1 MEQKQLVYA
10 KLKEM
15 NIDFQTIEHP
25 AVYTIEEMKALDF
38 PAHAT
43 IAKNLFLRNGN
54 GKEHYLLVVEEEQE
68 IDLKEVKT
76 MIASSRLSF
85 ASEER
90 LEKYLGLTKG
100 AVSPFGLLND
110 KQSDVT
116 VYVDSH
122 LKEAN
127 VIGLHPNDN
136 TATVFITFEQL
147 LQFIKESN
155 HEIHQL
161 NFD

>member
-1 MEQKQLVYA
+1 
-10 KLKEM
+10 
-15 NIDFQTIEHP
+15 
-25 AVYTIEEMKALDF
+25 VYTIDEMKELDF
-38 PAHAT
+38 PPQAT

-54 GKEHYLLVVEEEQE
+54 GKEHYLLIVEEDQDV
-68 IDLKEVKT
+68 DLKKVKEL
-76 MIASSRLSF
+76 IGSSRLSF

-90 LEKYLGLTKG
+90 LQKYLGLAKG

-110 KQSDVT
+110 TQNAVK
-116 VYVDSH
+116 VYIDSH
-122 LKEAN
+122 LKQADT
-127 VIGLHPNDN
+127 IGLHPNDN

-147 LQFIKESN
+147 LQFIKETN

>member
-10 KLKEM
+10 KLEEM
-15 NIDFQTIEHP
+15 NIDFQRIEHP

-38 PAHAT
+38 PADST
-43 IAKNLFLRNGN
+43 VAKNLFLRNGN
-54 GKEHYLLVVEEEQE
+54 GKEHYLLVLEEDQN

-90 LEKYLGLTKG
+90 LEKYLGLAQG

-110 KQSDVT
+110 KQNDVT

-122 LKEAN
+122 LKDAN

-147 LQFIKESN
+147 LQFIKETK

-161 NFD
+161 NFA

>member
-1 MEQKQLVYA
+1 M
-10 KLKEM
+10 
-15 NIDFQTIEHP
+15 
-25 AVYTIEEMKALDF
+25 YTIDEMKELDF
-38 PAHAT
+38 PPQAT

-54 GKEHYLLVVEEEQE
+54 GKEHYLLIVEEDQDV
-68 IDLKEVKT
+68 DLKKVKEL
-76 MIASSRLSF
+76 IGSSRLSF

-90 LEKYLGLTKG
+90 LQKYLGLAKG

-110 KQSDVT
+110 TQNAVK
-116 VYVDSH
+116 VYIDSH
-122 LKEAN
+122 LKQADT
-127 VIGLHPNDN
+127 IGLHPNDN

-147 LQFIKESN
+147 LQFIKETN

>member
-10 KLKEM
+10 NLNEI
-15 NIDFQTIEHP
+15 NIDFQAIEHP
-25 AVYTIEEMKALDF
+25 AVYTIEEMKTLDF
-38 PAHAT
+38 PAHT
-43 IAKNLFLRNGN
+43 TVAKNLFLRNGN
-54 GKEHYLLVVEEEQE
+54 GKEHYLLIVEEDQN
-68 IDLKEVKT
+68 IDLKEVKA

-110 KQSDVT
+110 KQNEVT
-116 VYVDSH
+116 VYVDNQ

-127 VIGLHPNDN
+127 VIGFHPNDN

-147 LQFIKESN
+147 LQFIKATN
-155 HEIHQL
+155 HEVHQL
-161 NFD
+161 NFG